1 MAEKG
6 SITFSTALDNSQLE
20 KDYQQA
26 VKQVEKLEKDLE
38 KSKDTR
44 TGLEDA
50 LDKAAEAADR
60 ARQKLKELEAEQ
72 QRLQEIANGSVRV
85 GETPEEQLTNAVNA
99 KGRLAEITDEIKDQ
113 TKEMERQANAADKL
127 LPKIEAQEQKEKELT
142 EALETQRGAA
152 VQIESEMAKMAEAAN
167 VPNLKQKFATL
178 FSGIAKTA
186 AKFAK
191 RIQTMFMKVF
201 LFSVILKGLRE
212 LKELI
217 GSAVENND
225 EASAALARLKGAFLT
240 MIQPIIDAVVPALTW
255 LMNVLTKVMVV
266 LGRFTS
272 FLFGQSYEQSK
283 KNAKAL
289 HGEADGIEDVG
300 KAAKNANGY
309 LAGFDELNTMSDTS
323 SEGIAPDW
331 NFDDSLKDFGVYEEG
346 VAEVADGVE
355 TIFEGMGKVVDGVL
369 NGDIDLAFEGLHEV
383 VDGVGGTLHGLAD
396 MIVAFF
402 DQITGGQFSEYF
414 GQFKE
419 HLHGFIDGLVEFG
432 HGVLDVI
439 KGILTGDIDLILSGV
454 SGIFSGLAHMFEAKW
469 HLILDIAQGV
479 IFAFLDWIDEVTGG
493 AVHDIIAGVKMF
505 LTDFFRI
512 AHDVLHEVVEDVIKM
527 FNGIIEFLAGVFTG
541 DWDRAWKGL
550 ADTGKGFLNG
560 VIAIFEGFL
569 NLIVAG
575 INTIGSMLGEFKID
589 VPEWVPKFGGE
600 SWTFGIPKLSEV
612 KLPRLASGAVIP
624 PNREFAAVLGDQQS
638 GYNVEA
644 PEDLIRA
651 IVREESG
658 NDEIIGLL
666 GSILQAVQDGHNIY
680 VDKRILGKV
689 ASQQIGNM
697 TRMGGAT
704 V

>member
-20 KDYQQA
+20 KEYKQA
-26 VKQVEKLEKDLE
+26 VKDIEQLEKEL
-38 KSKDTR
+38 SKETDTK
-44 TGLEDA
+44 TGLETKLEEA
-50 LDKAAEAADR
+50 QKAADAAR
-60 ARQKLKELEAEQ
+60 KKLEELYAEQQKLQEMKKIPAPASAGVEVREKEKEITDQINQQQKELEYQETLEQ
-72 QRLQEIANGSVRV
+72 KLSEKVDER
-85 GETPEEQLTNAVNA
+85 
-99 KGRLAEITDEIKDQ
+99 KG
-113 TKEMERQANAADKL
+113 
-127 LPKIEAQEQKEKELT
+127 KEKELND
-142 EALETQRGAA
+142 LLNQRRQEA
-152 VQIESEMAKMAEAAN
+152 VQIEEQMAQVAEAAN
-167 VPNLKQKFATL
+167 VPGLKQRFTDL

-186 AKFAK
+186 GKFAK
-191 RIQTMFMKVF
+191 RIQTMFLKVF

-217 GSAVENND
+217 GNAVANND
-225 EASAALARLKGAFLT
+225 EASQALARLKGAFLT

-272 FLFGQSYEQSK
+272 FLFGQSYAQSK

-309 LAGFDELNTMSDTS
+309 LAGFDELNTMNDTS
-323 SEGIAPDW
+323 SEGTAPAWD
-331 NFDDSLKDFGVYEEG
+331 FDDSLKDFGVYEEG

-369 NGDIDLAFEGLHEV
+369 NGDIDLAFEGLHDV
-383 VDGVGGTLHGLAD
+383 VDGIGGTLHGLAD
-396 MIVAFF
+396 MVVAFF

-414 GQFKE
+414 GKFKE
-419 HLHGFIDGLVEFG
+419 HLHGWIDGLVEFG
-432 HGVLDVI
+432 HGILDVI
-439 KGILTGDIDLILSGV
+439 KGILTGDIDLILSGI

-493 AVHDIIAGVKMF
+493 AVHDIIAGVEMF

-512 AHDVLHEVVEDVIKM
+512 AHEVLHEVVEDVIKI
-527 FNGIIEFLAGVFTG
+527 FNGIIEFLAGAFSG
-541 DWDRAWKGL
+541 DWDRAWAGL

-560 VIAIFEGFL
+560 IIAIFEGFL
-569 NLIVAG
+569 NLIIAG

-680 VDKRILGKV
+680 VDKRILGKI